1 MNSCF
6 RAALRS
12 HTLATLAKHVAA
24 LEIWSRNS
32 DLGLIMVHEDLPTV
46 WSFLFYFLFFFF
58 FYDIN

>member
-24 LEIWSRNS
+24 SEIWTRNS
-32 DLGLIMVHEDLPTV
+32 GLALIMVHEDLPTF
-46 WSFLFYFLFFFF
+46 WSFLFSFFFSF
-58 FYDIN
+58 MT